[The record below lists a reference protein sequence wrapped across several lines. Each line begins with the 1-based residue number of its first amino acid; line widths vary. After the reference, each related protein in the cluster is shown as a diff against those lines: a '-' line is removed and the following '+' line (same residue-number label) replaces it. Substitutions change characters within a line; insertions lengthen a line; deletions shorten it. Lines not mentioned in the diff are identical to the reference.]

1 MNRGRRY
8 SLRTRLVVSA
18 VALIAVVAAV
28 IGTVTTIAFRT
39 YLYGQLDS
47 QLSAVAMRAVGPPVA
62 GDAGVPMEMRSKG
75 PLDFV
80 IGGGTPMG
88 TVGALLDDG
97 GAVAKA
103 FRSAEPGTAEGLGP
117 QQSPLTEVQAKA
129 LAAVPRDG
137 EAHTVEL
144 PDLGHYRV
152 EYETGGQGSFLVG
165 IPTRDVQAA
174 LSTLVV
180 VEVCVA
186 GGLVVRPAGA
196 EHGLSAVAALGG
208 ADRRSGGCGG
218 PAARRPGGAA
228 TGPACSRLGTG
239 GLTGGA
245 ARVLPHHGERG
256 AYGLDRDG
264 GARGGGRTGRA
275 QRR

>member
-1 MNRGRRY
+1 M
-8 SLRTRLVVSA
+8 
-18 VALIAVVAAV
+18 IAVVAAV

-186 GGLVVRPAGA
+186 AVWSYVLLGRSTDYLPWLRWAVLIGGLVAAAGLLLVGRVGRQLALLVVGLGLVASLAGPLAYSLTTVSEGHTGSIVTAGPAVADGRGGPSGGDGGRLPADARPAG
-196 EHGLSAVAALGG
+196 
-208 ADRRSGGCGG
+208 RS
-218 PAARRPGGAA
+218 R
-228 TGPACSRLGTG
+228 
-239 GLTGGA
+239 
-245 ARVLPHHGERG
+245 
-256 AYGLDRDG
+256 
-264 GARGGGRTGRA
+264 
-275 QRR
+275 